1 VVIHDHRY
9 PRNLGTGRAMV
20 SHDGGLTWE
29 DEVYYLARGLVAGF
43 PASVSPDGEEML
55 TLIGS
60 SNGDAKGDLGRWP
73 T

>member
-1 VVIHDHRY
+1 
-9 PRNLGTGRAMV
+9 MV